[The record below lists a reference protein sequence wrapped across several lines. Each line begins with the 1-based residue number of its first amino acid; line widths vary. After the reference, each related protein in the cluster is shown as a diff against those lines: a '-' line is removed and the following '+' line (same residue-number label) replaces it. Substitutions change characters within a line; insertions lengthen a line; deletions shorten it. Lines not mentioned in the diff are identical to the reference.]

1 MPIFSFLIYRRTLET
16 LGSTFMWCPSLAHV
30 AVVEKTQP
38 VLNKME
44 IDRSFLEGKLNGF
57 LPAYYLCS
65 LLGCAFAEV
74 PIRIPMLKWL
84 SWVNRLA
91 TQITR

>member
-16 LGSTFMWCPSLAHV
+16 LGSTFMWCPSLAHI

-44 IDRSFLEGKLNGF
+44 IDHF
-57 LPAYYLCS
+57 
-65 LLGCAFAEV
+65 
-74 PIRIPMLKWL
+74 
-84 SWVNRLA
+84 
-91 TQITR
+91 